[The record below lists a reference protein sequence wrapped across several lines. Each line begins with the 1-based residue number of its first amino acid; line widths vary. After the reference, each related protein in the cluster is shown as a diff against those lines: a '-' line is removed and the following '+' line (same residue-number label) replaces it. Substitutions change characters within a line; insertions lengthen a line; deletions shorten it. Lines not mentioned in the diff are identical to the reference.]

1 MAAGYESLE
10 AWRRYLP
17 FVPERF
23 RFHDD
28 QAPREEWWSWRGAT
42 IHLDLYEV
50 ENPPATVLLLHGGG
64 GYGRMLFPLAVAL
77 QRMGYR
83 VVAPDL
89 PGYGLSRVRRNQ
101 IDYRVWVDCAS
112 ELLQEE
118 SKRTGK
124 PVVPFGLSMGGYL
137 GYLVAARTREAGAL
151 IATTLCD
158 PRSPK
163 VIDDFSVN
171 AFVGRVML
179 PISRHTL
186 RWASGLRLPIRWFS
200 KMKAIANDEK
210 LVEVICNDPLGG
222 GARPPLGFL
231 LSIFEVRPDL
241 EPEDFGLCPVLF
253 MHPTEDHWTSLDA
266 SKEFFDRLASK
277 DKEFALLEGCGHFP
291 LEEPGITQLE
301 HQVQRFLDRLFRR
314 H

>member
-1 MAAGYESLE
+1 MGTRADDLHTDEYSTLDQPSAIRTRKRYRWQRGMKASRLGGDISL
-10 AWRRYLP
+10 
-17 FVPERF
+17 
-23 RFHDD
+23 
-28 QAPREEWWSWRGAT
+28 S
-42 IHLDLYEV
+42 
-50 ENPPATVLLLHGGG
+50 
-64 GYGRMLFPLAVAL
+64 FP
-77 QRMGYR
+77 
-83 VVAPDL
+83 
-89 PGYGLSRVRRNQ
+89 
-101 IDYRVWVDCAS
+101 
-112 ELLQEE
+112 
-118 SKRTGK
+118 
-124 PVVPFGLSMGGYL
+124 
-137 GYLVAARTREAGAL
+137 RTREAGAL

-179 PISRHTL
+179 PISRHTP

-200 KMKAIANDEK
+200 KMKAIANDEG

-241 EPEDFGLCPVLF
+241 EPEAFDLCPVLF
-253 MHPTEDHWTSLDA
+253 MHPAEDHWTSLDA
-266 SKEFFDRLASK
+266 SKGFFDRLASR
-277 DKEFALLEGCGHFP
+277 DKEFTLLEGCGHFP

-301 HQVQRFLDRLFRR
+301 RRVHRFLDRLFRR